1 MALFDLLTGGSNKRT
16 SNYNY
21 GSYGNSSNKP
31 TATYQCS
38 YCGRRENVVDARY
51 LSNNSCLSRG
61 RDSRGLN
68 LPHDWRRL

>member
-1 MALFDLLTGGSNKRT
+1 MALFDMLTGGSNRKNTNR
-16 SNYNY
+16 SY
-21 GSYGNSSNKP
+21 GSYGSNNTSKM
-31 TATYQCS
+31 TYQCS